1 MDDTSSIDY
10 ALSLDRFAFTF
21 AIGLLLMGYSAV
33 TYWQVAYSA
42 TRPTVSNLSPGLP
55 NTLLYLAVFLIGA
68 VLAFA
73 ATMTALYK
81 VLQDADFQ
89 HSR

>member
-10 ALSLDRFAFTF
+10 ALSLDGFAFTF

-33 TYWQVAYSA
+33 TYWQVAYST

-55 NTLLYLAVFLIGA
+55 DTFLYLAVFLIGA
-68 VLAFA
+68 VLAFT
-73 ATMTALYK
+73 ATMTALHK
-81 VLQDADFQ
+81 VLQDADLQ
-89 HSR
+89 RSR